1 MPGAIV
7 FMRLPH
13 SEEMVLW
20 TSLVTFFRMPA
31 SSGRSRMSSSLT
43 VKNLRCP
50 DLVREI
56 RNMPRL
62 GVTGMTIS
70 TDGSMLLTSCTNFSF
85 PSANSSIRLCLPSE
99 RASALARG
107 QQLLHFGL
115 DHLGRADL
123 HRSHPL
129 PADYPLL
136 VNDVDVGDEPPAAV
150 KLVGLLLGV
159 DHVRIRDLERKFL
172 EEVQDLLLGVAGRI
186 HAQHLHVP
194 ALEGFV
200 NLLQFSPLD
209 QARLANVEEAEHHHL
224 TFIRSEEHTSELQS
238 PCNLVCRL
246 LLEKKKKTILV

>member
-1 MPGAIV
+1 GSTRMQWSLTVSRSPLKSSCFSWEKKDHCWMPGAIV

-20 TSLVTFFRMPA
+20 TSLVTFFRMSA

-43 VKNLRCP
+43 VKNLRSP

-85 PSANSSIRLCLPSE
+85 PSSNSPIRLCLRSE

-115 DHLGRADL
+115 DHLGCADL

-129 PADYPLL
+129 PADLSVL
-136 VNDVDVGDEPPAAV
+136 VNDVDVGNEPPAAIQP
-150 KLVGLLLGV
+150 VGLLLGI
-159 DHVRIRDLERKFL
+159 DHVGIGNLDRE
-172 EEVQDLLLGVAGRI
+172 LL
-186 HAQHLHVP
+186 
-194 ALEGFV
+194 
-200 NLLQFSPLD
+200 
-209 QARLANVEEAEHHHL
+209 
-224 TFIRSEEHTSELQS
+224 
-238 PCNLVCRL
+238 
-246 LLEKKKKTILV
+246 

>member
-1 MPGAIV
+1 MQWSLTVRSSPLKSSCFSWEKNDHCWMPGAIV

-85 PSANSSIRLCLPSE
+85 PSANSSIRLYLRSE

-129 PADYPLL
+129 PADYPL
-136 VNDVDVGDEPPAAV
+136 
-150 KLVGLLLGV
+150 
-159 DHVRIRDLERKFL
+159 
-172 EEVQDLLLGVAGRI
+172 
-186 HAQHLHVP
+186 
-194 ALEGFV
+194 
-200 NLLQFSPLD
+200 
-209 QARLANVEEAEHHHL
+209 
-224 TFIRSEEHTSELQS
+224 RSEEHTSELQS
-238 PCNLVCRL
+238 LAYLVCRL
-246 LLEKKKKTILV
+246 LL